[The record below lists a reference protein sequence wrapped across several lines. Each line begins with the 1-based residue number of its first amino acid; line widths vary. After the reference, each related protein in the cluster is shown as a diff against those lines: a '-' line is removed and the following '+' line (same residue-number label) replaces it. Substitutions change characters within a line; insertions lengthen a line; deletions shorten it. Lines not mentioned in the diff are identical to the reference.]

1 MERRRKRLCV
11 QVRLIWSDGYFMMQY
26 SFYALT
32 DVGQVRLNNEDAF
45 AFNEDF
51 GVAVL
56 ADGMGGYNAGEVA
69 SGMAVAFVKSELVR
83 WLEVEA
89 QRSSPAQ
96 IALGINL
103 CVDRANQSILNAAM
117 ANPQYIGMG
126 TTVVAGVFK
135 KNCLI
140 LGHVGDSRC
149 YRWRSASLT
158 QITRDHSLLQER
170 VDAGLLTPAQAAV
183 APGKN
188 LLTRALGVED
198 GVQVELHEHEVLDGD
213 VYLMCSDGLT
223 DMLNDA
229 EISAA
234 LGKRALLPELAVEL
248 VAKANAAGGRDNIAV
263 LLVRA
268 RASVAKPGLMS
279 RLFGGS

>member
-1 MERRRKRLCV
+1 
-11 QVRLIWSDGYFMMQY
+11 MQY

-32 DVGQVRLNNEDAF
+32 DVGQVRANNEDAF
-45 AFNEDF
+45 AINEEF
-51 GVAVL
+51 GIAVL

-83 WLEVEA
+83 WLSVDT

-96 IALGINL
+96 IALGISL
-103 CVDRANQSILNAAM
+103 CVDRANQSILNAAT
-117 ANPQYIGMG
+117 ANPQYLGMG

-149 YRWRSASLT
+149 YRWRADRLT

-170 VDAGLLTPAQAAV
+170 VDAGILTPAQAAT

-213 VYLMCSDGLT
+213 LYLMCSDGLT
-223 DMLNDA
+223 DMLNDS
-229 EISAA
+229 EIAA
-234 LGKRALLPELAVEL
+234 LMGMRALLPEIAVEL
-248 VAKANAAGGRDNIAV
+248 VARANAAGGRDNIAV

-268 RASVAKPGLMS
+268 RASVTRPGLMS
-279 RLFGGS
+279 RLFGR

>member
-1 MERRRKRLCV
+1 
-11 QVRLIWSDGYFMMQY
+11 MQY

-32 DVGQVRLNNEDAF
+32 DVGQVRSNNEDAF
-45 AFNEDF
+45 AINEDF
-51 GVAVL
+51 GIAVL

-83 WLEVEA
+83 WLSVETQGA
-89 QRSSPAQ
+89 SPAQ
-96 IALGINL
+96 IALGISL
-103 CVDRANQSILNAAM
+103 CVDRANQSILNAAT
-117 ANPQYIGMG
+117 ANPQYLGMG

-149 YRWRSASLT
+149 YRWRAANLT
-158 QITRDHSLLQER
+158 QITRDHSMLQEQ

-223 DMLNDA
+223 DMLDDS
-229 EISAA
+229 EISTLIGA
-234 LGKRALLPELAVEL
+234 RALLPEIAVEL
-248 VAKANAAGGRDNIAV
+248 VARANAAGGRDNIAV

-268 RASVAKPGLMS
+268 QAFVPKHGLMS
-279 RLFGGS
+279 RLFGG